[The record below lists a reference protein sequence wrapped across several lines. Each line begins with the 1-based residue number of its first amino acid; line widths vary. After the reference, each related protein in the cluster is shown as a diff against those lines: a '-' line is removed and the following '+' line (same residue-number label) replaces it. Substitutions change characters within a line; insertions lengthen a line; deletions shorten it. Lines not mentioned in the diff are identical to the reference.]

1 MYLYFDSN
9 GVLKEIINDKPF
21 RQGNVDVNKIYIY
34 VENTEINSLWI
45 KYKNIDGTE
54 APDTGWYQLEYDE
67 PTEMQIPYNP
77 RRDLKYF
84 KYYTDYPMYEVPL
97 EGDDAE
103 WSALNYAGTVALTMR
118 IDGTDTLGLVVF
130 NVEESVEGNYIAPD
144 EYISLA
150 QFNYLLSKFSGIDYN
165 VYDSELNKDSINAV
179 QNKVLY
185 KSIVERNLGGSGPVD
200 ILKRNGKSVI
210 LNADVNGLVNSVY
223 FITITKN
230 GNNYDYT
237 IKSLTDERYYK
248 ATNKVP
254 EAPIAAWIT
263 PENLSDENPFRDKLY
278 HHVLFLSEGSPYR
291 YYLEFDSNHR
301 QAITNT
307 DNVSLLSNSGYNL
320 FKNPYLLVETIADST
335 VVKKKVFKVNLDTGD
350 VLTSGYMIN
359 VLVITATGVSNER
372 ILLQT
377 LSDTVTE
384 V

>member
-54 APDTGWYQLEYDE
+54 APDTGWYQLEYDG
-67 PTEMQIPYNP
+67 PTEMQVPYNP

-179 QNKVLY
+179 QNKALY
-185 KSIVERNLGGSGPVD
+185 KSIVERNLGGNGPLA

-223 FITITKN
+223 LITITKN

-278 HHVLFLSEGSPYR
+278 VHSLYLGKSGDETETYR
-291 YYLEFDSNHR
+291 LRFYSNRR
-301 QAITNT
+301 QAITN
-307 DNVSLLSNSGYNL
+307 DDQL
-320 FKNPYLLVETIADST
+320 FALEEINYHIIRDLKLRTTTTLGTSDS
-335 VVKKKVFKVNLDTGD
+335 
-350 VLTSGYMIN
+350 N
-359 VLVITATGVSNER
+359 VLSLEVSGAPTSMDVGKSMYIR
-372 ILLQT
+372 IASGT
-377 LSDTVTE
+377 LKTCILETFTDTVTE